1 MNIEKAVLELT
12 DNINHAGL
20 NEQLINERELFL
32 CLVTVIFINIIEKK
46 KYDELLK
53 VLFECEQNES
63 NLEKF
68 SNKLISF
75 NFVKSSH
82 RTVYQELTDKL
93 QQISVDKQ
101 HQVLSKTSHLPSL
114 ELIQSITKKEAIVT
128 YGHILQRIQ
137 GMNMVDKLSPDFEYQ
152 DIPSCFSELVNKLVN
167 KTTKHSI
174 YDPYAMTGELV
185 SHYASDNQVGEVITE
200 TILQSSSYLN
210 HLLSIAGAED
220 IKTLYSFSLSSE
232 ANIKPMIADVA
243 FTLLDPTASKDDE
256 KLQKEADDEPMLAVA
271 DKRIKDKT
279 VPAKFKEH
287 GFVQQLIY
295 SLKDNGTAIIFLGKG
310 PLHRE
315 IEKNARAFLIDN
327 NFVDA
332 VIELPPRLIKPRTVS
347 LYALVLKKGRT
358 NDLVKFINASDCY
371 EAVGRVNKLAK
382 LDEIYGLYNANNS
395 INGKVAIKSAQEIT
409 ENSNLLIPSSY
420 LTEYST
426 SNSSIDP
433 VKVREKL
440 LSITSITDQKLLKIK
455 DILNDI

>member
-1 MNIEKAVLELT
+1 MNIEKAVIELT
-12 DNINHAGL
+12 DSINHAGL
-20 NEQLINERELFL
+20 NEQIINERELFL

-53 VLFECEQNES
+53 VLFKCEQNES

-75 NFVKSSH
+75 NFFKSSH
-82 RTVYQELTDKL
+82 KAVYQELTDRL
-93 QQISVDKQ
+93 QQISVDKR
-101 HQVLSKTSHLPSL
+101 HTLFSKTSHLPSL
-114 ELIQSITKKEAIVT
+114 GLIQSITKKDAIVI

-137 GMNMVDKLSPDFEYQ
+137 GMNVVDKRSSDFEYQ
-152 DIPSCFSELVNKLVN
+152 DIPSCFSELVSKLVN

-185 SHYASDNQVGEVITE
+185 SHYASDNKVGEVITE
-200 TILQSSSYLN
+200 TILHSSSYLN

-220 IKTLYSFSLSSE
+220 ITALHSFSLTLE
-232 ANIKPMIADVA
+232 ANIKPMAADVA

-287 GFVQQLIY
+287 GFVQQLMY

-332 VIELPPRLIKPRTVS
+332 VIELPSKLIKPRTVS

-382 LDEIYGLYNANNS
+382 LDDIYELYNSKNSVSSRVVLKEVNQVVANDY
-395 INGKVAIKSAQEIT
+395 
-409 ENSNLLIPSSY
+409 LLIPSSY
-420 LTEYST
+420 LSDFKTT
-426 SNSSIDP
+426 SNSIDLKEIR
-433 VKVREKL
+433 VQLLNQAKDTDKKL
-440 LSITSITDQKLLKIK
+440 EAIFTQLHK
-455 DILNDI
+455 

>member
-1 MNIEKAVLELT
+1 MNIEKAVIELT
-12 DNINHAGL
+12 DSINHAGL
-20 NEQLINERELFL
+20 NEQIINERELFL

-46 KYDELLK
+46 KYDELLTI
-53 VLFECEQNES
+53 LFECKKDES
-63 NLEKF
+63 NLETL
-68 SNKLISF
+68 SSKLTIF
-75 NFVKSSH
+75 NFIKSSH
-82 RTVYQELTDKL
+82 RAVYQETIDRL

-114 ELIQSITKKEAIVT
+114 ELIQSITKKDAIVI
-128 YGHILQRIQ
+128 YGHILQRVQ

-152 DIPSCFSELVNKLVN
+152 DIPSCFSELVSKLVN
-167 KTTKHSI
+167 KTTKHCI

-210 HLLSIAGAED
+210 HLLSIASVED
-220 IKTLYSFSLSSE
+220 IKALHSFSLSSE
-232 ANIKPMIADVA
+232 ANIKPMTADVA
-243 FTLLDPTASKDDE
+243 LTLLDPTASKDDE

-279 VPAKFKEH
+279 VPTKFKEH
-287 GFVQQLIY
+287 GFVQHLLY

-315 IEKNARAFLIDN
+315 VEKNARAFLIDN

-332 VIELPPRLIKPRTVS
+332 VIELPPKLIKPRTVS

-358 NDLVKFINASDCY
+358 DNLVKFINSSDCY

-382 LDEIYGLYNANNS
+382 LDDIYELYNSKNSVSSRMVLKEVNQVVANDY
-395 INGKVAIKSAQEIT
+395 
-409 ENSNLLIPSSY
+409 LLIPSSY
-420 LTEYST
+420 LSDFKTA
-426 SNSSIDP
+426 SNSIDL
-433 VKVREKL
+433 KEVRVQLLNQAKYTDKKL
-440 LSITSITDQKLLKIK
+440 ETIFTQLHK
-455 DILNDI
+455 

>member
-53 VLFECEQNES
+53 VLFEFEQNES
-63 NLEKF
+63 NLEKL

-82 RTVYQELTDKL
+82 RTVYQELTDRL

-101 HQVLSKTSHLPSL
+101 HQVLSKTSHLPYL

-210 HLLSIAGAED
+210 HLLSIAGADD

-256 KLQKEADDEPMLAVA
+256 KLQKEADDKPMLAVA
-271 DKRIKDKT
+271 DKRIKNKT

-358 NDLVKFINASDCY
+358 NDIVKFINASDCY

-382 LDEIYGLYNANNS
+382 LDDIYELYNSKSSVSSRMVLKEVNQVIANDY
-395 INGKVAIKSAQEIT
+395 
-409 ENSNLLIPSSY
+409 LLIPSSY
-420 LTEYST
+420 LSDFKTT
-426 SNSSIDP
+426 SNSIDLKEIR
-433 VKVREKL
+433 VQLFNQAKDTDKKL
-440 LSITSITDQKLLKIK
+440 ETIFTQLHK
-455 DILNDI
+455 

>member
-32 CLVTVIFINIIEKK
+32 CLVTVIFINIIENK

-53 VLFECEQNES
+53 VLFEFEQNES
-63 NLEKF
+63 NLEKL

-82 RTVYQELTDKL
+82 RAVYQELTDRL

-137 GMNMVDKLSPDFEYQ
+137 GMNMVDKLSSDFEYQ
-152 DIPSCFSELVNKLVN
+152 DIPSCFAEIVSKLVN

-185 SHYASDNQVGEVITE
+185 SHYASLNQVGEVITE
-200 TILQSSSYLN
+200 TVLQLSSYLK
-210 HLLSIAGAED
+210 HLFSIAGVED
-220 IKTLYSFSLSSE
+220 IKTLYSFSLSSG

-332 VIELPPRLIKPRTVS
+332 VIELPSKLIKPRTVS

-358 NDLVKFINASDCY
+358 DNLVKFINASDCY

-382 LDEIYGLYNANNS
+382 LDDIYELYNSKNSVSSRMVLKEVNQVVANDY
-395 INGKVAIKSAQEIT
+395 
-409 ENSNLLIPSSY
+409 LLIPSSY
-420 LTEYST
+420 LSDFKTT
-426 SNSSIDP
+426 SNSIDLKEIR
-433 VKVREKL
+433 VQLLNQAEYTDKKL
-440 LSITSITDQKLLKIK
+440 GEIFAQLSKK
-455 DILNDI
+455 